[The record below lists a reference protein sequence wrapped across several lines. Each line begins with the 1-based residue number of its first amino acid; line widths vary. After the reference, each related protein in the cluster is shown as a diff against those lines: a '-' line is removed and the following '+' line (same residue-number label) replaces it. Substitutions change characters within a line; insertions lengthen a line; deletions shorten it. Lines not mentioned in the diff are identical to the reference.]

1 MHKKIIRIFFP
12 QAKDY
17 MCAYSA
23 CSQLMR
29 TGYAPAWSVCM
40 DLAEKGNCV
49 LGTRF
54 ETMCFIHYSFM
65 LKKYLILIV

>member
-1 MHKKIIRIFFP
+1 MPKKLIRIFFS

-54 ETMCFIHYSFM
+54 ATMNFIPYSLC
-65 LKKYLILIV
+65 LKNI